1 MNDDEYLRCRTEDC
15 PIRNQFNNMQKMT
28 LQYYKKYIKLRVRF
42 FQSSRCTQ
50 NTQVLVN
57 CFQEPQTCCVQCSY
71 SECITERTKYQW
83 SKTQTLDWT
92 VAVVF
97 YICFVSFHVVIM
109 SDEEEDYM
117 SDAFLSQIQDVK
129 PGVSMVRRVK
139 EAMKKETQHVE
150 KNIKNRQKT
159 YKEQEKESRE
169 VALQSSIS
177 NENKG
182 FALLQKMGYKAGQGL
197 GRQGA
202 GRVDPIPLNIK
213 TDRGGIGMEEVKK
226 RKAEEELEHYRQKVR
241 AKQQNET
248 RTLEDFRSRV
258 RTERE
263 ERKIE
268 GDLRRSQR
276 ACEQLDS
283 QKSITIPREDW
294 YWPKA
299 DVDEEEDSN
308 EEEEEEEEKEEEEEE
323 IVELTSFDKLQIL
336 TSYLRGV
343 HFYCIW
349 CGTTY
354 NDEEDLCSNCPGD
367 TAADHE

>member
-1 MNDDEYLRCRTEDC
+1 
-15 PIRNQFNNMQKMT
+15 
-28 LQYYKKYIKLRVRF
+28 
-42 FQSSRCTQ
+42 
-50 NTQVLVN
+50 
-57 CFQEPQTCCVQCSY
+57 
-71 SECITERTKYQW
+71 
-83 SKTQTLDWT
+83 
-92 VAVVF
+92 
-97 YICFVSFHVVIM
+97 M

-117 SDAFLSQIQDVK
+117 SDAFLSKIQDVK

-139 EAMKKETQHVE
+139 EAMRKEELQKE
-150 KNIKNRQKT
+150 KNLKNRQKS

-169 VALQSSIS
+169 VALQNSIS

-197 GRQGA
+197 GKQGA

-213 TDRGGIGMEEVKK
+213 TDRGGIGMEEQRK
-226 RKAEEELEHYRQKVR
+226 RKADEELENYRQKVR

-248 RTLEDFRSRV
+248 KTLEDFRSRV

-268 GDLRRSQR
+268 ADLRRSQR
-276 ACEQLDS
+276 SCEQLDS
-283 QKSITIPREDW
+283 QKGITTPREDW
-294 YWPKA
+294 YWPKGGA
-299 DVDEEEDSN
+299 
-308 EEEEEEEEKEEEEEE
+308 EEEEEKEEEEEE
-323 IVELTSFDKLQIL
+323 DEEEVELTSFDKLQIL

-343 HFYCIW
+343 HFYCLW

-354 NDEEDLCSNCPGD
+354 NDEDDLKSNCPGD

>member
-1 MNDDEYLRCRTEDC
+1 
-15 PIRNQFNNMQKMT
+15 
-28 LQYYKKYIKLRVRF
+28 
-42 FQSSRCTQ
+42 
-50 NTQVLVN
+50 
-57 CFQEPQTCCVQCSY
+57 
-71 SECITERTKYQW
+71 
-83 SKTQTLDWT
+83 
-92 VAVVF
+92 
-97 YICFVSFHVVIM
+97 M

-117 SDAFLSQIQDVK
+117 SDAFLTKIQDVK

-139 EAMKKETQHVE
+139 EAMKKETQQKE
-150 KNIKNRQKT
+150 TNIKNRQKT
-159 YKEQEKESRE
+159 FKEQEKESRE
-169 VALQSSIS
+169 AALQNSIS

-197 GRQGA
+197 GKKA
-202 GRVDPIPLNIK
+202 GRVDPIPLNVK
-213 TDRGGIGMEEVKK
+213 TGRGGIGMEEVKK
-226 RKAEEELEHYRQKVR
+226 RKAEEELEHYQQKVR

-248 RTLEDFRSRV
+248 KSLEDFRSRV

-283 QKSITIPREDW
+283 QKGITVPREDW

-299 DVDEEEDSN
+299 VETDDEEDGLK
-308 EEEEEEEEKEEEEEE
+308 EEEEEEEEEED
-323 IVELTSFDKLQIL
+323 ISFDKLQIL
-336 TSYLRGV
+336 TSYLRGI

-354 NDEEDLCSNCPGD
+354 NDEDDLCANCPGD

>member
-1 MNDDEYLRCRTEDC
+1 
-15 PIRNQFNNMQKMT
+15 
-28 LQYYKKYIKLRVRF
+28 
-42 FQSSRCTQ
+42 
-50 NTQVLVN
+50 
-57 CFQEPQTCCVQCSY
+57 
-71 SECITERTKYQW
+71 
-83 SKTQTLDWT
+83 
-92 VAVVF
+92 
-97 YICFVSFHVVIM
+97 M

-117 SDAFLSQIQDVK
+117 SDAFLSKIQDVK
-129 PGVSMVRRVK
+129 PGVSMVRREK
-139 EAMKKETQHVE
+139 EAMKKELKQKE

-159 YKEQEKESRE
+159 YKEQERESRE
-169 VALQSSIS
+169 TALQSSIT
-177 NENKG
+177 NENRG

-197 GRQGA
+197 GKAGV

-213 TDRGGIGMEEVKK
+213 TDRGGIGMEEAKK
-226 RKAEEELEHYRQKVR
+226 RKAEEELEHYRRKVR

-248 RTLEDFRSRV
+248 KSLEDFRSRV

-276 ACEQLDS
+276 SCEQLDS
-283 QKSITIPREDW
+283 QKGITIPREDW

-299 DVDEEEDSN
+299 DGDNEEDDLK
-308 EEEEEEEEKEEEEEE
+308 EEEEEEEEEEDKEEE

-367 TAADHE
+367 TAADHD

>member
-1 MNDDEYLRCRTEDC
+1 
-15 PIRNQFNNMQKMT
+15 
-28 LQYYKKYIKLRVRF
+28 
-42 FQSSRCTQ
+42 
-50 NTQVLVN
+50 
-57 CFQEPQTCCVQCSY
+57 
-71 SECITERTKYQW
+71 
-83 SKTQTLDWT
+83 
-92 VAVVF
+92 
-97 YICFVSFHVVIM
+97 M

-117 SDAFLSQIQDVK
+117 SDAFLSKMQDVK

-139 EAMKKETQHVE
+139 EAMKKETLQKE

-159 YKEQEKESRE
+159 YKQQEMESRDT
-169 VALQSSIS
+169 ALQSSIG

-197 GRQGA
+197 GKEGA

-248 RTLEDFRSRV
+248 KSLEDFRSRV

-283 QKSITIPREDW
+283 QKGITIPREDW

-299 DVDEEEDSN
+299 DTDEEEEADLD
-308 EEEEEEEEKEEEEEE
+308 KEEAEEE

-336 TSYLRGV
+336 TSYLRGI

-367 TAADHE
+367 TAADHD

>member
-1 MNDDEYLRCRTEDC
+1 
-15 PIRNQFNNMQKMT
+15 
-28 LQYYKKYIKLRVRF
+28 
-42 FQSSRCTQ
+42 
-50 NTQVLVN
+50 
-57 CFQEPQTCCVQCSY
+57 
-71 SECITERTKYQW
+71 
-83 SKTQTLDWT
+83 
-92 VAVVF
+92 
-97 YICFVSFHVVIM
+97 M

-117 SDAFLSQIQDVK
+117 SDAFLSKIQDVK

-139 EAMKKETQHVE
+139 EAMKKDIQQKET
-150 KNIKNRQKT
+150 NIKNRQKT

-169 VALQSSIS
+169 AALKNSIS

-197 GRQGA
+197 GKKGA

-213 TDRGGIGMEEVKK
+213 TDRGGIGMEEMKK

-248 RTLEDFRSRV
+248 KSLEDFRSRV
-258 RTERE
+258 KTERE

-268 GDLRRSQR
+268 ADLRKSQR
-276 ACEQLDS
+276 SCEQLDS
-283 QKSITIPREDW
+283 QKGVTVPREDW
-294 YWPKA
+294 YWPKTQT
-299 DVDEEEDSN
+299 DEEEDN
-308 EEEEEEEEKEEEEEE
+308 EEEKEEEEEEEEE

-354 NDEEDLCSNCPGD
+354 NDEEDLSSNCPGD

>member
-1 MNDDEYLRCRTEDC
+1 
-15 PIRNQFNNMQKMT
+15 
-28 LQYYKKYIKLRVRF
+28 
-42 FQSSRCTQ
+42 
-50 NTQVLVN
+50 
-57 CFQEPQTCCVQCSY
+57 
-71 SECITERTKYQW
+71 
-83 SKTQTLDWT
+83 
-92 VAVVF
+92 
-97 YICFVSFHVVIM
+97 M

-117 SDAFLSQIQDVK
+117 SDAFLTKIQDVK

-139 EAMKKETQHVE
+139 EAMKKETQQKE
-150 KNIKNRQKT
+150 TNIKNRQKT
-159 YKEQEKESRE
+159 FKEQEKESRE
-169 VALQSSIS
+169 AALQNSIS

-197 GRQGA
+197 GKKGA
-202 GRVDPIPLNIK
+202 GRVDPIPLNVK
-213 TDRGGIGMEEVKK
+213 TGGIGMEEVKK
-226 RKAEEELEHYRQKVR
+226 RKAEEELEHYQQKVR

-248 RTLEDFRSRV
+248 KSLEDFRSRV

-283 QKSITIPREDW
+283 QKGITVPREDW

-299 DVDEEEDSN
+299 VETDDEEDGLK
-308 EEEEEEEEKEEEEEE
+308 EEEEEEEEEED
-323 IVELTSFDKLQIL
+323 ISFDKLQIL
-336 TSYLRGV
+336 TSYLRGI

-354 NDEEDLCSNCPGD
+354 NDEDDLCANCPGD

>member
-1 MNDDEYLRCRTEDC
+1 
-15 PIRNQFNNMQKMT
+15 
-28 LQYYKKYIKLRVRF
+28 
-42 FQSSRCTQ
+42 
-50 NTQVLVN
+50 
-57 CFQEPQTCCVQCSY
+57 
-71 SECITERTKYQW
+71 
-83 SKTQTLDWT
+83 
-92 VAVVF
+92 
-97 YICFVSFHVVIM
+97 M

-117 SDAFLSQIQDVK
+117 SDAFLSKIQDVK

-139 EAMKKETQHVE
+139 EAMKREVQQKE
-150 KNIKNRQKT
+150 KNTKNRQKS
-159 YKEQEKESRE
+159 YKEQERDSRE
-169 VALQSSIS
+169 AALQSSLS

-182 FALLQKMGYKAGQGL
+182 FALLQKMGYKA
-197 GRQGA
+197 
-202 GRVDPIPLNIK
+202 VILNVFCIY
-213 TDRGGIGMEEVKK
+213 DRGGIGMEEMKK

-248 RTLEDFRSRV
+248 KSLEDFRSRV

-263 ERKIE
+263 ERKID

-283 QKSITIPREDW
+283 QKGITVPREDW

-299 DVDEEEDSN
+299 NTDDEDDSLKEV
-308 EEEEEEEEKEEEEEE
+308 EEEEEEEEE
-323 IVELTSFDKLQIL
+323 ITELTSFDKLHIL

-354 NDEEDLCSNCPGD
+354 NDEEDLYSNCPGE

>member
-1 MNDDEYLRCRTEDC
+1 
-15 PIRNQFNNMQKMT
+15 
-28 LQYYKKYIKLRVRF
+28 
-42 FQSSRCTQ
+42 
-50 NTQVLVN
+50 
-57 CFQEPQTCCVQCSY
+57 
-71 SECITERTKYQW
+71 
-83 SKTQTLDWT
+83 
-92 VAVVF
+92 
-97 YICFVSFHVVIM
+97 M

-117 SDAFLSQIQDVK
+117 SDAFLSKIQDVK

-139 EAMKKETQHVE
+139 EALKKETQQKE
-150 KNIKNRQKT
+150 TNIKNRQKT
-159 YKEQEKESRE
+159 FKEQEKESRE
-169 VALQSSIS
+169 AALQNSIC
-177 NENKG
+177 NANKG
-182 FALLQKMGYKAGQGL
+182 FALLQKM
-197 GRQGA
+197 GA

-241 AKQQNET
+241 ARQQNESKS
-248 RTLEDFRSRV
+248 LEDFRSRV

-268 GDLRRSQR
+268 GDLRRSKQ

-283 QKSITIPREDW
+283 QKGITVPREEW

-299 DVDEEEDSN
+299 ETDDDEDGL
-308 EEEEEEEEKEEEEEE
+308 EEEEEDEEDDKEEEEEE
-323 IVELTSFDKLQIL
+323 IVELTSFDKLHIL
-336 TSYLRGV
+336 TSYLRGI

>member
-1 MNDDEYLRCRTEDC
+1 
-15 PIRNQFNNMQKMT
+15 
-28 LQYYKKYIKLRVRF
+28 
-42 FQSSRCTQ
+42 
-50 NTQVLVN
+50 
-57 CFQEPQTCCVQCSY
+57 
-71 SECITERTKYQW
+71 
-83 SKTQTLDWT
+83 
-92 VAVVF
+92 
-97 YICFVSFHVVIM
+97 M

-117 SDAFLSQIQDVK
+117 SDAFLSKLQDVK

-139 EAMKKETQHVE
+139 EAMKREEKQRE
-150 KNIKNRQKT
+150 KNIKNRQKS
-159 YKEQEKESRE
+159 YKEQESESRE

-197 GRQGA
+197 GKQGA

-213 TDRGGIGMEEVKK
+213 TDRGGIGMEEMKK

-248 RTLEDFRSRV
+248 KSLEDFRSRV

-268 GDLRRSQR
+268 GDLKRSQR

-283 QKSITIPREDW
+283 QKGITAPREDW

-299 DVDEEEDSN
+299 NSDEEEDDLKEEDED
-308 EEEEEEEEKEEEEEE
+308 EEE
-323 IVELTSFDKLQIL
+323 VTELTSFDKLQIL

-354 NDEEDLCSNCPGD
+354 NDEEDLCANCPGD

>member
-1 MNDDEYLRCRTEDC
+1 MRKRTIC
-15 PIRNQFNNMQKMT
+15 QMHF
-28 LQYYKKYIKLRVRF
+28 LVKY
-42 FQSSRCTQ
+42 
-50 NTQVLVN
+50 
-57 CFQEPQTCCVQCSY
+57 
-71 SECITERTKYQW
+71 
-83 SKTQTLDWT
+83 
-92 VAVVF
+92 
-97 YICFVSFHVVIM
+97 
-109 SDEEEDYM
+109 
-117 SDAFLSQIQDVK
+117 VK

-139 EAMKKETQHVE
+139 EAIKKETQQKETNV
-150 KNIKNRQKT
+150 KNRQKT

-169 VALQSSIS
+169 AALENSIC
-177 NENKG
+177 NANKG

-197 GRQGA
+197 GKAGA

-213 TDRGGIGMEEVKK
+213 TDRGGIGMEGVKK
-226 RKAEEELEHYRQKVR
+226 RKAEQELEHYRQKAR

-248 RTLEDFRSRV
+248 KSLEDFRSRV

-283 QKSITIPREDW
+283 QKGITVPREDW
-294 YWPKA
+294 YWPK
-299 DVDEEEDSN
+299 VETEEEEEEGEEKEEVEEDEEEKKKKKKKKEEEEEEQ
-308 EEEEEEEEKEEEEEE
+308 EEEEEEEEEQE
-323 IVELTSFDKLQIL
+323 IVELTSFDKLQII
-336 TSYLRGV
+336 TSYLRGI

-367 TAADHE
+367 TAADHD

>member
-1 MNDDEYLRCRTEDC
+1 
-15 PIRNQFNNMQKMT
+15 
-28 LQYYKKYIKLRVRF
+28 
-42 FQSSRCTQ
+42 
-50 NTQVLVN
+50 
-57 CFQEPQTCCVQCSY
+57 
-71 SECITERTKYQW
+71 
-83 SKTQTLDWT
+83 
-92 VAVVF
+92 
-97 YICFVSFHVVIM
+97 
-109 SDEEEDYM
+109 M
-117 SDAFLSQIQDVK
+117 SDAFLSKIQDVK

-139 EAMKKETQHVE
+139 EAMKKEAEQKE
-150 KNIKNRQKT
+150 KNIRNRQKT
-159 YKEQEKESRE
+159 YKEQEKDSRE
-169 VALQSSIS
+169 AALQSSIS

-197 GRQGA
+197 GKQGA

-248 RTLEDFRSRV
+248 KSLEDFRSRV

-283 QKSITIPREDW
+283 QKGITVPREDW

-299 DVDEEEDSN
+299 EADDEEE
-308 EEEEEEEEKEEEEEE
+308 EEVKEEEEEKEE

>member
-1 MNDDEYLRCRTEDC
+1 
-15 PIRNQFNNMQKMT
+15 
-28 LQYYKKYIKLRVRF
+28 
-42 FQSSRCTQ
+42 
-50 NTQVLVN
+50 
-57 CFQEPQTCCVQCSY
+57 
-71 SECITERTKYQW
+71 
-83 SKTQTLDWT
+83 
-92 VAVVF
+92 
-97 YICFVSFHVVIM
+97 
-109 SDEEEDYM
+109 M
-117 SDAFLSQIQDVK
+117 SDAFLSKLQDVK

-139 EAMKKETQHVE
+139 EAVKREEKQKE
-150 KNIKNRQKT
+150 KNIKNRQKS
-159 YKEQEKESRE
+159 YKEQESESRE
-169 VALQSSIS
+169 AALQSSIS

-197 GRQGA
+197 GKQGA

-213 TDRGGIGMEEVKK
+213 TDRGGIGMEEMKK

-248 RTLEDFRSRV
+248 KSLEDFRSRV

-283 QKSITIPREDW
+283 QKGITVPREDW

-299 DVDEEEDSN
+299 NSDEEEDDL
-308 EEEEEEEEKEEEEEE
+308 KEEEEDEE
-323 IVELTSFDKLQIL
+323 EVTELTSFDKLQIL

-354 NDEEDLCSNCPGD
+354 NDEEDLCANCPGD

>member
-1 MNDDEYLRCRTEDC
+1 MRKRTIC
-15 PIRNQFNNMQKMT
+15 LMLFSV
-28 LQYYKKYIKLRVRF
+28 KY
-42 FQSSRCTQ
+42 
-50 NTQVLVN
+50 
-57 CFQEPQTCCVQCSY
+57 
-71 SECITERTKYQW
+71 
-83 SKTQTLDWT
+83 
-92 VAVVF
+92 
-97 YICFVSFHVVIM
+97 
-109 SDEEEDYM
+109 
-117 SDAFLSQIQDVK
+117 VK

-139 EAMKKETQHVE
+139 AAMKRETQAKE

-159 YKEQEKESRE
+159 YKEQETESRE
-169 VALQSSIS
+169 AALQSSIS

-197 GRQGA
+197 GKKGA

-241 AKQQNET
+241 VKQQNET
-248 RTLEDFRSRV
+248 QSLEDFRSRV

-283 QKSITIPREDW
+283 QKGITVPREDW
-294 YWPKA
+294 YWPKEDA
-299 DVDEEEDSN
+299 DDEEASHEEDE
-308 EEEEEEEEKEEEEEE
+308 EEEEEEEEKE

-336 TSYLRGV
+336 TSYLRGI

-367 TAADHE
+367 TAADHD

>member
-1 MNDDEYLRCRTEDC
+1 
-15 PIRNQFNNMQKMT
+15 
-28 LQYYKKYIKLRVRF
+28 
-42 FQSSRCTQ
+42 
-50 NTQVLVN
+50 
-57 CFQEPQTCCVQCSY
+57 
-71 SECITERTKYQW
+71 
-83 SKTQTLDWT
+83 
-92 VAVVF
+92 
-97 YICFVSFHVVIM
+97 M
-109 SDEEEDYM
+109 SDDEEDYM
-117 SDAFLSQIQDVK
+117 SDAFLSKIQDVK
-129 PGVSMVRRVK
+129 PGVPMAKRVK
-139 EAMKKETQHVE
+139 TAMKREAQQHE
-150 KNIKNRQKT
+150 KNIQNRQKT
-159 YKEQEKESRE
+159 FKEQEKESRE
-169 VALQSSIS
+169 AALHSSIS
-177 NENKG
+177 NQNKG

-197 GRQGA
+197 GKEG
-202 GRVDPIPLNIK
+202 K
-213 TDRGGIGMEEVKK
+213 GGIGLEEVKK

-248 RTLEDFRSRV
+248 KSMEDFRVRV

-283 QKSITIPREDW
+283 QKRITVPREDW

-299 DVDEEEDSN
+299 EADEEDDAEEKQ
-308 EEEEEEEEKEEEEEE
+308 EEEEEEEEEE
-323 IVELTSFDKLQIL
+323 ISLDKLQIL

>member
-1 MNDDEYLRCRTEDC
+1 
-15 PIRNQFNNMQKMT
+15 
-28 LQYYKKYIKLRVRF
+28 
-42 FQSSRCTQ
+42 
-50 NTQVLVN
+50 
-57 CFQEPQTCCVQCSY
+57 
-71 SECITERTKYQW
+71 
-83 SKTQTLDWT
+83 
-92 VAVVF
+92 
-97 YICFVSFHVVIM
+97 M

-117 SDAFLSQIQDVK
+117 SDAFLSKIQDVK

-139 EAMKKETQHVE
+139 ESMKREAEQKE

-169 VALQSSIS
+169 SALQSSIS

-197 GRQGA
+197 GKEGA

-213 TDRGGIGMEEVKK
+213 IDRGGIGMEEVKK
-226 RKAEEELEHYRQKVR
+226 RKAEEELEHYRQKIR

-248 RTLEDFRSRV
+248 KSLEDFRSRV
-258 RTERE
+258 RTEKE

-268 GDLRRSQR
+268 GELTRSQR

-283 QKSITIPREDW
+283 QKGITVPREDW
-294 YWPKA
+294 YWPQAAA
-299 DVDEEEDSN
+299 DDEEDDL
-308 EEEEEEEEKEEEEEE
+308 KEEEELEE
-323 IVELTSFDKLQIL
+323 TVELTSFDKLQIL
-336 TSYLRGV
+336 TSYLRGI

-354 NDEEDLCSNCPGD
+354 NDEDDLCSNCPGD

>member
-1 MNDDEYLRCRTEDC
+1 
-15 PIRNQFNNMQKMT
+15 
-28 LQYYKKYIKLRVRF
+28 
-42 FQSSRCTQ
+42 
-50 NTQVLVN
+50 
-57 CFQEPQTCCVQCSY
+57 
-71 SECITERTKYQW
+71 
-83 SKTQTLDWT
+83 
-92 VAVVF
+92 
-97 YICFVSFHVVIM
+97 M

-117 SDAFLSQIQDVK
+117 SDAFLNKIPDVK

-139 EAMKKETQHVE
+139 EAMKKETQQKE
-150 KNIKNRQKT
+150 TNIKNRQKT
-159 YKEQEKESRE
+159 FKEQEKESRE

-197 GRQGA
+197 GKQGA
-202 GRVDPIPLNIK
+202 GRVDPIPLSIK

-248 RTLEDFRSRV
+248 KSLEDFRSRV

-283 QKSITIPREDW
+283 QKGITVPREDW
-294 YWPKA
+294 YWPKEET
-299 DVDEEEDSN
+299 DDEEDEDDDK
-308 EEEEEEEEKEEEEEE
+308 EEEEEEEEKEEEE
-323 IVELTSFDKLQIL
+323 IVELTSFDKLHII
-336 TSYLRGV
+336 TSYLRGH